1 MNKDNKFDDALD
13 EILEEK
19 YISEISQ
26 IKAPRELVDRTKLEM
41 RAELGKKVQPSLF
54 DKRIKVKFSYRRL
67 FLVVAFLL
75 LIGSSFV
82 YYYQKDQIHI
92 VAVSQ
97 NQFSVDKSFGK
108 FDTSHQTKEKQPIE
122 LIMSYESTIIPEV
135 MVKVASSRV
144 DGQKLRLAQDGKTYY
159 ASFSKGEHYY
169 FVIGKGVSKKDFINY
184 LKKTLRNM

>member
-97 NQFSVDKSFGK
+97 NQFSVGKSFGK

-122 LIMSYESTIIPEV
+122 LIMS
-135 MVKVASSRV
+135 
-144 DGQKLRLAQDGKTYY
+144 
-159 ASFSKGEHYY
+159 
-169 FVIGKGVSKKDFINY
+169 
-184 LKKTLRNM
+184 

>member
-97 NQFSVDKSFGK
+97 N
-108 FDTSHQTKEKQPIE
+108 
-122 LIMSYESTIIPEV
+122 L
-135 MVKVASSRV
+135 
-144 DGQKLRLAQDGKTYY
+144 LA
-159 ASFSKGEHYY
+159 
-169 FVIGKGVSKKDFINY
+169 
-184 LKKTLRNM
+184 